1 MSYFFENLPSELMEM
16 IFRYLSGCDLYFS
29 FGNLNYRFNT
39 LLANYRY
46 YSLDF
51 RYVSKMIFDS
61 MIEYIQPS
69 HIYAL
74 TLSNSIETIGQ
85 IDLFLSYWKLSD
97 FINLRSL
104 HLHRIDHFILTL
116 VQSDIMKLSNLLILR
131 IDGCQMDDDSFLEQL
146 SQLPHLQYLYIP
158 DFNNSL
164 WSISPL
170 LSNKLVHIDIYCHSQ
185 DISYV
190 FNSGPSLRSINLVI
204 DR

>member
-1 MSYFFENLPSELMEM
+1 MSYFFENLPSELIEM

-51 RYVSKMIFDS
+51 RYVSKLIFDS
-61 MIEYIQPS
+61 VIEYIQPS

-85 IDLFLSYWKLSD
+85 IESFSSYWKVSD

-104 HLHRIDHFILTL
+104 HLHKIDQCILKL
-116 VQSDIMKLSNLLILR
+116 IYSDITQLSNLLILR
-131 IDGCQMDDDSFLEQL
+131 IDGCQIDDHLFLKQL
-146 SQLPHLQYLYIP
+146 SQLRHLQYLYIP
-158 DFNNSL
+158 DFCKSL
-164 WSISPL
+164 LSISPL
-170 LSNKLVHIDIYCHSQ
+170 LFNKLVHIDIYCHSQ